1 MQSYF
6 EIALEVPLETG
17 GLLFESTSCLGLY
30 YCRVRRYIKSE
41 SVFLQKPQKVSY
53 ISEHLIISLSC
64 SVVFLVLV
72 QSYVA
77 LMMLSPSS
85 RAEVSG
91 SGSGSPS
98 QAQQSITR
106 RKRKALSCY
115 DCRRRKLRCDR
126 EVPTCGRCSKAGHA
140 DTCSYDERSTTSRK
154 ITSSTTLLDTSCS
167 TTHLSAGWSPGLSV
181 SNQRVKDGSKN
192 RRSTVEASQTSGTW
206 KVHGEISPTNVDAE
220 QRPAIRADA
229 EDLLR
234 FPRPLTPT
242 ETIIFRG
249 ENFKTQY
256 YGGSNPTSLIAH
268 VCLSWVL
275 CAQLRF

>member
-1 MQSYF
+1 MNQLRAS
-6 EIALEVPLETG
+6 V
-17 GLLFESTSCLGLY
+17 SC

-41 SVFLQKPQKVSY
+41 ACFVQRPQKVSY
-53 ISEHLIISLSC
+53 ISEHLIISLLFSY
-64 SVVFLVLV
+64 FLVLL
-72 QSYVA
+72 QSHFA

-85 RAEVSG
+85 RPEFSG

-98 QAQQSITR
+98 QVQQSITR

-126 EVPTCGRCSKAGHA
+126 ELPTCGRCSKAGHA
-140 DTCSYDERSTTSRK
+140 DTCSYDERAITPKNITSGTALLK
-154 ITSSTTLLDTSCS
+154 KSSSTTHPS
-167 TTHLSAGWSPGLSV
+167 TEWSPALSV
-181 SNQRVKDGSKN
+181 AHKRLTDGSEN
-192 RRSTVEASQTSGTW
+192 RRSIVEASQTSGTW
-206 KVHGEISPTNVDAE
+206 KLHGEISPTNVEAE

-268 VCLSWVL
+268 VRPSWILCGQLFLLPIIVSIPATYFYYFVL
-275 CAQLRF
+275 L

>member
-1 MQSYF
+1 
-6 EIALEVPLETG
+6 
-17 GLLFESTSCLGLY
+17 
-30 YCRVRRYIKSE
+30 
-41 SVFLQKPQKVSY
+41 
-53 ISEHLIISLSC
+53 
-64 SVVFLVLV
+64 
-72 QSYVA
+72 
-77 LMMLSPSS
+77 MMLSPSS
-85 RAEVSG
+85 RPEFSG

-98 QAQQSITR
+98 QVQQSITR

-126 EVPTCGRCSKAGHA
+126 ELPTCGRCSKAGHA
-140 DTCSYDERSTTSRK
+140 DTCSYDERSITPK
-154 ITSSTTLLDTSCS
+154 NITSGTALLKKSYS
-167 TTHLSAGWSPGLSV
+167 TTHPSTEWSPALSAAH
-181 SNQRVKDGSKN
+181 QRLTDGSEN

-206 KVHGEISPTNVDAE
+206 KLHGEISPTNVEAE

-268 VCLSWVL
+268 VCPSWMLCGQLFVQCIVL
-275 CAQLRF
+275 PVYRPPNIRTCTSLRLRCLHGCCTITELLTRTVPRAAIIHEGGYYASYFSPTRSTRSKGLTG